1 MAAPTPPAL
10 TPARRATLTALMD
23 DLVPGDGPTPGAGG
37 AGGADYVEMLLSA
50 FDHDPPR
57 IWAGGPFSGRHGGA
71 AGFDDFLE
79 LSPWEAL
86 AWRTRIDG
94 WMSSYEGGLAT
105 LGDDYPDLDDA
116 ARERR
121 RADAHAGFLDLAFTH
136 ACEALYGDPVYGA
149 NRDGAGWAAIGYP
162 GDVQP
167 TGYTDAEV
175 SAP

>member
-1 MAAPTPPAL
+1 MAALSTAQL
-10 TPARRATLTALMD
+10 RTLARLMD
-23 DLVPGDGPTPGAGG
+23 DLVPGDAPTPGAGE
-37 AGGADYVEMLLSA
+37 AGGAEYVEALLAA

-71 AGFDDFLE
+71 ALFGDFLE

-86 AWRTRIDG
+86 AWRTRIEG
-94 WMSSYEGGLAT
+94 WTSDYEAGLAA
-105 LGDDYPDLDDA
+105 LGDDYGDLDGPT
-116 ARERR
+116 REQR
-121 RADAHAGFLDLAFTH
+121 RAAAGAEFVDLVFTH

-149 NRDGAGWAAIGYP
+149 NRDGAAWAAIDYP

-167 TGYTDAEV
+167 AGYTDAEV